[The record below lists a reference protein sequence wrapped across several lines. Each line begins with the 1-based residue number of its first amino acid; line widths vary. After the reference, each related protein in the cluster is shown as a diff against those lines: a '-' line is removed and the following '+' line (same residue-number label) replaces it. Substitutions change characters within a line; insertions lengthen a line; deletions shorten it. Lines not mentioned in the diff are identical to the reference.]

1 MAKLIKDMYLVS
13 KDEYD
18 QLTNPDTT
26 YTLMTKTSATNMVK
40 HFLKKMKFTCWNDD
54 PEITDPD
61 DFCCSLCPVYDLP
74 EELIAQTPLEK
85 RENSKLLIL
94 NKTS

>member
-40 HFLKKMKFTCWNDD
+40 HLLKKMKFTCWNDD

-61 DFCCSLCPVYDLP
+61 DFCCSLCPVHEFLGSDALNRVCLRP
-74 EELIAQTPLEK
+74 KTW
-85 RENSKLLIL
+85 SK
-94 NKTS
+94 